1 MFYFITGLSI
11 EFEEHGIEKTEYT
24 DDLHPL
30 YLYLKGNFDM
40 RTNVILTHPDVIGFV

>member
-11 EFEEHGIEKTEYT
+11 EFEEHDIEKTEYT

-30 YLYLKGNFDM
+30 YLYLKVNLEM